1 MFFKIKSIIDQWDPK
16 GLIAAGSSP
25 DIYDPE
31 SRHIAN
37 RIRLNSSPEEI
48 AEVMSSVLSKTF
60 HKNDFSVEHCM
71 HTAQKIFKEIHNIP
85 LAKKDPLWKEE
96 Y

>member
-16 GLIAAGSSP
+16 GLLNSGASP
-25 DIYDPE
+25 DIYDGE

-37 RIRLNSSPEEI
+37 RIRLNSTAEEI
-48 AEVMSSVLSKTF
+48 AEVMSSVFSKKY

-71 HTAQKIFKEIHNIP
+71 HTAIKIYSEIHNIP
-85 LAKKDPLWKEE
+85 IAKKDPLWK
-96 Y
+96 